1 MIFQRQR
8 TVANGIG
15 DELRQVRQR
24 QNLTLEQVSQR
35 TKIPQRSLE
44 AIEAEDFS
52 RLPGI
57 VFARN
62 FVRLYALDLKLDP
75 EEFISRLPRVDVE
88 SAPMPVPPARA
99 GKRVKRDP
107 RLMAAFASVF
117 WLATAVAGGTGAWYY
132 YNNYG
137 RHLIQ
142 TVSAAP
148 PPAQQTPHAVTPA
161 PQPVA
166 IAPAPKIEE
175 TSADPGNHPVEV
187 VITAHDVVWVQV
199 SADGQTAFVGT
210 LHPNDT
216 RTVSA
221 DDQVKIL
228 AGNAGGLD
236 ISLNGKTLDPI
247 GPKGQIRTVKLTA
260 EGLQPAQQ
268 NPPVSSPL

>member
-1 MIFQRQR
+1 MIFERLQ
-8 TVANGIG
+8 TVSNGIG
-15 DELRQVRQR
+15 DELRLERQR
-24 QNLTLEQVSQR
+24 QNFTLAQISQR
-35 TKIPQRSLE
+35 TKISQRSLE

-62 FVRLYALDLKLDP
+62 FVRLYALDLKLEP
-75 EEFISRLPRVDVE
+75 EGFVSRLPRVDVE
-88 SAPMPVPPARA
+88 AAPMPVPPV
-99 GKRVKRDP
+99 GGGNRVKRDP
-107 RLMAAFASVF
+107 RLVAAFASVF

-137 RHLIQ
+137 RHLIT

-148 PPAQQTPHAVTPA
+148 PPKHAATPSVTPM
-161 PQPVA
+161 PSVS
-166 IAPAPKIEE
+166 APAPKIEQASTATE
-175 TSADPGNHPVEV
+175 ATSHPVEV

-221 DDQVKIL
+221 DDHVRIL

-236 ISLNGKTLDPI
+236 ISLNGKALDPI
-247 GPKGQIRTVKLTA
+247 GPKGQIRTVQLTA
-260 EGLQPAQQ
+260 EGLQTAQQ
-268 NPPVSSPL
+268 NPPSSSPL

>member
-1 MIFQRQR
+1 MIFERLQ
-8 TVANGIG
+8 TVSNRIG
-15 DELRQVRQR
+15 DELRLERQR
-24 QNLTLEQVSQR
+24 QNLTLEQITQR

-57 VFARN
+57 IFARN

-75 EEFISRLPRVDVE
+75 EVFMVRLPGVDVE
-88 SAPMPVPPARA
+88 SAPMPVPPAGG

-107 RLMAAFASVF
+107 RLVAAFASVF
-117 WLATAVAGGTGAWYY
+117 WVATAIAGGTGAWYY

-137 RHLIQ
+137 RHLIT

-148 PPAQQTPHAVTPA
+148 PLKHASAPSVTPA
-161 PQPVA
+161 
-166 IAPAPKIEE
+166 APAPTIEQASTATE
-175 TSADPGNHPVEV
+175 AGSHPVEV

-216 RTVSA
+216 RKISA
-221 DDQVKIL
+221 DDHVKIL

-236 ISLNGKTLDPI
+236 ISLNGKALDPI
-247 GPKGQIRTVKLTA
+247 GPKGQIRTVQLTA

-268 NPPVSSPL
+268 NPTASSPL